1 MSFNGSGVFSI
12 NSAGQPV
19 VDGTTI
25 TATAFNTFTA
35 DIATGLSTAICKDG
49 QTTVTANIP
58 FGGYK
63 LTGIGLGTATTDAA
77 RMDNANSFGTC
88 EFRLS
93 LTTGVPVTTS
103 DVTAAETLYCVPYG
117 GGRIALYTGT
127 SWVMRT
133 SVQMSIDV
141 PDATNM
147 YDVFC
152 YDNAGTPTLEL
163 TAWTNETTRATA
175 LTTQDGVLVKTGVLT
190 RKYLGSFYST
200 TAGNGQ
206 IEDSVANRYLW
217 NYYNRVPRVMRAL
230 DTTDSYA
237 YSLLIVR
244 EARGSTVNQLNF
256 CVGVNE
262 DMIEAEVYASVSS
275 NNAAGTPVTAIGYD
289 STTAAATG
297 CIFPLV
303 GIGVANKA
311 YVTRATLKTYSSVGK
326 HYLAWLEAGDD
337 VNTFTWYGD
346 AGTPLYCQSGIHG
359 TIMG

>member
-230 DTTDSYA
+230 EATDSWTYTTQTIRQA
-237 YSLLIVR
+237 N
-244 EARGSTVNQLNF
+244 ASTANQLNF
-256 CVGVNE
+256 CIGVNE
-262 DMIEAEVYASVSS
+262 DLIDVMLSVAVQNSS
-275 NNAAGTPVTAIGYD
+275 GVGVSTGIGYD
-289 STTAAATG
+289 STTAYATG
-297 CIFPLV
+297 CLTGRCGAIDLMRS
-303 GIGVANKA
+303 IA
-311 YVTRATLKTYSSVGK
+311 YLKTYAAVGK
-326 HYLAWLEAGDD
+326 HYYSWLEYSSATG
-337 VNTFTWYGD
+337 TTTWYGD
-346 AGTPLYCQSGIHG
+346 SGNPTISQSGIHG